1 MGFDIGCHRAE
12 KGEAREK
19 PMPKVQQQV
28 YSRPPWERMMRMHQL
43 IKSGKYPNC
52 SKLAREFEVATRTI
66 KRDIDFMKYRMDL
79 PIEYDSRHYGYYYS
93 KPVDQFPGVAVTEA
107 EVFALLVA
115 HKAIAQYHGT
125 PFQKPL
131 EAAFLK
137 LTSLLDRTA
146 PFTLG
151 SLDEAMSF
159 RPFAPEDT
167 DLKTFEVLSQ
177 GVREHRIVHFQYKK
191 LGARKPGC
199 RHVQPHHLACIEN
212 VWYLFAFDLD
222 RGAMR
227 SFVLT
232 RLSEPELTG
241 KRFTPRKDFNADEYL
256 RGSFSV
262 FRGSDDYEVVIE
274 FDAWATDL
282 IRGRKWHAT
291 QEFNELTNGC
301 SRLRLRLNNIEE
313 MERWVLSWGAHATVV
328 RPKMLLDRI
337 LQTVLLLQERY
348 SEPTRAR
355 KVDGQPELLL
365 ARPGRTKAKDSPPR
379 SGEN

>member
-1 MGFDIGCHRAE
+1 
-12 KGEAREK
+12 
-19 PMPKVQQQV
+19 
-28 YSRPPWERMMRMHQL
+28 MRMHQL

-79 PIEYDSRHYGYYYS
+79 PIEYDSRRYGFYYS
-93 KPVDQFPGVAVTEA
+93 KPVHQFPGVAVTEA

-131 EAAFLK
+131 EAAFHK
-137 LTSLLDRTA
+137 LTSQLDRTA

-167 DLKTFEVLSQ
+167 DLRSFEVLSQ
-177 GVREHRIVHFQYKK
+177 GVREHRVVRFQYKK
-191 LGARKPGC
+191 LGARKPER
-199 RHVQPHHLACIEN
+199 RHVHPHHLACIEN
-212 VWYLFAFDLD
+212 VWYLFAFDMD
-222 RGAMR
+222 RRAMR
-227 SFVLT
+227 TFVLT
-232 RLSEPELTG
+232 RLNQPELTS

-262 FRGSDDYEVVIE
+262 FRGGDDYEVVIE

-282 IRGRKWHAT
+282 IRGRRWHSS
-291 QEFNELTNGC
+291 QEFLELPDGT
-301 SRLRLRLNNIEE
+301 SRFRMRLNNIEE
-313 MERWVLSWGAHATVV
+313 MERWVLSWGVHAMVV
-328 RPKMLLDRI
+328 RPRALAERI
-337 LQTVLLLQERY
+337 RKTAAELATRY
-348 SEPTRAR
+348 AEPA
-355 KVDGQPELLL
+355 
-365 ARPGRTKAKDSPPR
+365 AK
-379 SGEN
+379 

>member
-1 MGFDIGCHRAE
+1 
-12 KGEAREK
+12 
-19 PMPKVQQQV
+19 MPKVQQQV

-79 PIEYDSRHYGYYYS
+79 PIEYDSRRYGFYYS

-115 HKAIAQYHGT
+115 HKAIAQYQGT

-131 EAAFLK
+131 QAAFEK
-137 LTSLLDRTA
+137 LTSQLDRTA

-177 GVREHRIVHFQYKK
+177 GVQEHRVVRFQYKK
-191 LGARKPGC
+191 LGARKPEY
-199 RHVQPHHLACIEN
+199 RHVQPYHLACIEN
-212 VWYLFAFDLD
+212 VWYLFAFDMD

-227 SFVLT
+227 TFVLT
-232 RLSEPELTG
+232 RLYQPELTG
-241 KRFTPRKDFNADEYL
+241 KRFTPRKDFNADDYL

-262 FRGSDDYEVVIE
+262 FRGGDAYEVVIE
-274 FDAWATDL
+274 FDSWATDL
-282 IRGRKWHAT
+282 IRGRRWHAS
-291 QEFNELTNGC
+291 QEFTELPNGC
-301 SRLRLRLNNIEE
+301 SRLRVRLNNIEE
-313 MERWVLSWGAHATVV
+313 MERWVLSWGTHATVV

-337 LQTVLLLQERY
+337 LQVALLLRERY

-355 KVDGQPELLL
+355 QVDGQPELLP
-365 ARPGRTKAKDSPPR
+365 ARSGKTKTKGSPPR
-379 SGEN
+379 PGGN